1 MTMNKQTNIPLETTA
16 KYQPLSNLDVNFYT
30 RDIQTSIL
38 NFIVTRNHKPLLLGE
53 SNVVTNIS
61 LEFEDGSI
69 VRDDLTI
76 KDGINGVLSYT
87 LSDEMLRHTGKV
99 TGQVD
104 IAIKGKEDTV
114 VERLFSFNISKTL
127 IDSIDAETKLIH
139 IKRFSDLEKNI
150 TERYE
155 RMEETFANGE
165 SLAQAVLDASTKGLD
180 ELTSAKTKSLNEIKT
195 SKDSTLKEITNTG
208 SDYTNQLNTVYNTM
222 DEKINKFN
230 TDVQTGG
237 YVKSSTTD
245 NWQKYKLT
253 NNDGSS
259 KELTKA
265 DLLNNEYLNGLEPG
279 SYFASESV
287 STPSGTDGFVNVQK
301 RNVIKIVYF
310 QPQNSDKL
318 YINRF
323 NNVWSNWHDP
333 LNDKESISG
342 SQAKADKALSE
353 AKVYVDKNISD
364 TGWQELPLMSGVEA
378 DTDLGPSVY
387 RVKNGVCNIIF
398 NVRMTAAK
406 AETSFLT
413 LPSNVL
419 PKYAFS
425 FLARTDGNSGKNP
438 VKCSYDV
445 TNKVFKIWQN
455 NDNTINTG
463 DFVYGQLTYIVG

>member
-1 MTMNKQTNIPLETTA
+1 MSMDKQANIPLETTA
-16 KYQPLSNLDVNFYT
+16 RYQPLSDLDVNFYT

-38 NFIVTRNHKPLLLGE
+38 NFIVTRNHTPLLLGK
-53 SNVVTNIS
+53 SNVDTSIS
-61 LEFEDGSI
+61 FEFEDGSI

-76 KDGINGVLSYT
+76 KDGMNGILSYT

-104 IAIKGKEDTV
+104 IAVKGKEDIV
-114 VERLFSFNISKTL
+114 VERLFSFNISKML
-127 IDSIDAETKLIH
+127 IDNIDAETKLIH
-139 IKRFSDLEKNI
+139 IKRFADLEKNI

-155 RMEETFANGE
+155 RMEQTFADGE
-165 SLAQAVLDASTKGLD
+165 NLAQAVLDASEKGLD
-180 ELTSAKTKSLNEIKT
+180 DLNTAKTQSLEELNA
-195 SKDSTLKEITNTG
+195 SKANTLKEITDTG
-208 SDYTNQLNTVYNTM
+208 SNYTNQLNTVYNTM

-230 TDVQTGG
+230 SDVQAGG
-237 YVKSSTTD
+237 YVKSSATD

-253 NNDGSS
+253 KDDGTS
-259 KELTKA
+259 KDLLQA
-265 DLLNNEYLNGLEPG
+265 DLLNNEYLNTLIPG
-279 SYFASESV
+279 NYYVPGPV
-287 STPSGTDGFVNVQK
+287 SSPSGSSGFLNVLQRSTVK
-301 RNVIKIVYF
+301 VIVF
-310 QPQNSDKL
+310 QPYNKNNY

-323 NNVWSNWHDP
+323 YNNWNGWTDVLADMETT
-333 LNDKESISG
+333 KG
-342 SQAKADKALSE
+342 AQDKANKSLDD
-353 AKVYVDKNISD
+353 AKTYVDNNLQD
-364 TGWQELPLMSGVEA
+364 TGWQDLPLMSGVEA

-398 NVRMTAAK
+398 NVKMTVAK
-406 AETSFLT
+406 SETAFLT
-413 LPSNVL
+413 LPANVL

-445 TNKVFKIWQN
+445 INKVFKIWQN

>member
-1 MTMNKQTNIPLETTA
+1 MTMDKQTNIPLETTA

-76 KDGINGVLSYT
+76 KDGINGILSYT

-114 VERLFSFNISKTL
+114 VERLFSFNIAKTL

-165 SLAQAVLDASTKGLD
+165 NLAQAVLDASKKGLD
-180 ELTSAKTKSLNEIKT
+180 DITSAKTKSLNEIKT
-195 SKDSTLKEITNTG
+195 SKDSSLKEITNTG
-208 SDYTNQLNTVYNTM
+208 SNYTNQLNTVYNTM
-222 DEKINKFN
+222 DSKINKFN
-230 TDVQTGG
+230 SDVQAGG
-237 YVKSSTTD
+237 YIKSSVTD

-253 NNDGSS
+253 KDDGTA

-279 SYFASESV
+279 IYFASESI

-301 RNVIKIVYF
+301 RNVIKVVYF
-310 QPQNSDKL
+310 QPQNSNKI

-323 NNVWSNWHDP
+323 NNVWSDWHDP
-333 LNDKESISG
+333 LNDMESVSG
-342 SQAKADKALSE
+342 SQAKADKALSD

-378 DTDLGPSVY
+378 DTNLGPSVY

-445 TNKVFKIWQN
+445 INKVFKIWQN

-463 DFVYGQLTYIVG
+463 DYVYGHLTYIVG

>member
-1 MTMNKQTNIPLETTA
+1 MSMDKQANIPLETTA
-16 KYQPLSNLDVNFYT
+16 RYQPLSDLDVNFYT

-38 NFIVTRNHKPLLLGE
+38 NFIVTRNRTPLLLGQ
-53 SNVVTNIS
+53 SNVDTSIS

-76 KDGINGVLSYT
+76 KDGINGILSYT

-127 IDSIDAETKLIH
+127 IDSIDAETKLIY
-139 IKRFSDLEKNI
+139 IKRFADLEKNI
-150 TERYE
+150 IERYE
-155 RMEETFANGE
+155 RMEETFADGE
-165 SLAQAVLDASTKGLD
+165 NLAQAVLDASTKGLD
-180 ELTSAKTKSLNEIKT
+180 DLTSAKTKSLNEIKT
-195 SKDSTLKEITNTG
+195 SKDSSLKEIANTG
-208 SDYTNQLNTVYNTM
+208 SNYTNQLNKVYNTM
-222 DEKINKFN
+222 DSKINKFN
-230 TDVQTGG
+230 SDVQAGG
-237 YVKSSTTD
+237 YIKSSVTD

-253 NNDGSS
+253 KDDGTA

-279 SYFASESV
+279 IYFASESV

-301 RNVIKIVYF
+301 RNVIKVVYF
-310 QPQNSDKL
+310 QPQNSDKI

-323 NNVWSNWHDP
+323 NDVWSDWHDP
-333 LNDKESISG
+333 LNDMESVSG
-342 SQAKADKALSE
+342 SQAKADKALSD

-425 FLARTDGNSGKNP
+425 FLARTNGSSGKNP
-438 VKCSYDV
+438 VKCSYDAI
-445 TNKVFKIWQN
+445 NKVFKIWQN

>member
-1 MTMNKQTNIPLETTA
+1 MTMDKQTNIPLETTA

-76 KDGINGVLSYT
+76 KDGINGILSYT

-114 VERLFSFNISKTL
+114 VERLFSFNIAKTL

-165 SLAQAVLDASTKGLD
+165 NLAQAVLDASKKGLD
-180 ELTSAKTKSLNEIKT
+180 DITSAKTKSLNEIKT
-195 SKDSTLKEITNTG
+195 SKDSSLKEITNTG
-208 SDYTNQLNTVYNTM
+208 SNYTNQLNTVYNTM
-222 DEKINKFN
+222 DSKINKFN
-230 TDVQTGG
+230 SDVQAGG
-237 YVKSSTTD
+237 YIKSSVTD

-253 NNDGSS
+253 KDDGTA

-279 SYFASESV
+279 IYFASESI

-301 RNVIKIVYF
+301 RNVIKVVYF
-310 QPQNSDKL
+310 QPQNSNKI

-323 NNVWSNWHDP
+323 NNVWSDWHDP
-333 LNDKESISG
+333 LNDMESVSG
-342 SQAKADKALSE
+342 SQAKADKALSD

-378 DTDLGPSVY
+378 DTNLGPSVY

-445 TNKVFKIWQN
+445 INKVFKIWQN

>member
-1 MTMNKQTNIPLETTA
+1 MTMDKQTNVPLETTA

-69 VRDDLTI
+69 VRDELTI

-104 IAIKGKEDTV
+104 IAIKGKKDTV

-165 SLAQAVLDASTKGLD
+165 NLAQAVLDASTKGLD
-180 ELTSAKTKSLNEIKT
+180 DLASAKTKSLNEIKT

-208 SDYTNQLNTVYNTM
+208 SNYTNQLNTVYNTM
-222 DEKINKFN
+222 DSKINKFN
-230 TDVQTGG
+230 SDVQAGG
-237 YVKSSTTD
+237 YIKSSVTD

-253 NNDGSS
+253 KDDGTA

-279 SYFASESV
+279 IYFASESI

-301 RNVIKIVYF
+301 RNVIKVVYF
-310 QPQNSDKL
+310 QPQNSDKI

-323 NNVWSNWHDP
+323 NNVWSDWHDP
-333 LNDKESISG
+333 LNDMESVSG
-342 SQAKADKALSE
+342 SQAKADKALSD

-378 DTDLGPSVY
+378 DTNLGPSVY

-445 TNKVFKIWQN
+445 INKVFKIWQN

>member
-1 MTMNKQTNIPLETTA
+1 MTMDKQTNIPLETTA

-114 VERLFSFNISKTL
+114 VERLFSFNIAKTL

-139 IKRFSDLEKNI
+139 IKRFADLEKNI

-165 SLAQAVLDASTKGLD
+165 NLAQAVMDASEKGLND
-180 ELTSAKTKSLNEIKT
+180 LNTTKANSLKEIKT
-195 SKDSTLKEITNTG
+195 SKDSVLKEITNTG
-208 SDYTNQLNTVYNTM
+208 INYTNQLNTVYNTM

-230 TDVQTGG
+230 TDVQAGG
-237 YVKSSTTD
+237 YVKSSITD

-265 DLLNNEYLNGLEPG
+265 DLLNNEYLNSLEPG
-279 SYFASESV
+279 NYFASEPV

-323 NNVWSNWHDP
+323 NNVWSDWHDP
-333 LNDKESISG
+333 LNDKESVSG
-342 SQAKADKALSE
+342 SQAKADKALLD
-353 AKVYVDKNISD
+353 AKTYVDKSISD
-364 TGWQELPLMSGVEA
+364 TGWQELPLMGGVEA
-378 DTDLGPSVY
+378 DTNLGPSVY
-387 RVKNGVCNIIF
+387 RVKNGICNIIF

-419 PKYAFS
+419 PKYSFS
-425 FLARTDGNSGKNP
+425 FLARTDGYSGKNP
-438 VKCSYDV
+438 VKCSYEA

>member
-1 MTMNKQTNIPLETTA
+1 MSMDKQANIPLETTA
-16 KYQPLSNLDVNFYT
+16 RYQPLSDLDVNFYT

-38 NFIVTRNHKPLLLGE
+38 NFIVTRNRTPLLLGQ
-53 SNVVTNIS
+53 SNVDTSIS

-69 VRDDLTI
+69 VRDDLMI
-76 KDGINGVLSYT
+76 KDGINGILSYT

-139 IKRFSDLEKNI
+139 IKRFADLEKNI

-155 RMEETFANGE
+155 RMEETFAEGE
-165 SLAQAVLDASTKGLD
+165 NLAQAVLDASTKGLD
-180 ELTSAKTKSLNEIKT
+180 DLTSAKTKSLNEIKT
-195 SKDSTLKEITNTG
+195 SKDSSLKEITNTG
-208 SDYTNQLNTVYNTM
+208 INYTNQLNTVYNTM
-222 DEKINKFN
+222 DSKINKFN
-230 TDVQTGG
+230 SDVQAGG
-237 YVKSSTTD
+237 YIKSSVTD

-253 NNDGSS
+253 KDDGTA

-279 SYFASESV
+279 IYFASESI
-287 STPSGTDGFVNVQK
+287 STPSGTDGFINVQK
-301 RNVIKIVYF
+301 RNVIKVVYF
-310 QPQNSDKL
+310 QPQNSNKI

-323 NNVWSNWHDP
+323 NNVWSDWHDP
-333 LNDKESISG
+333 LNDMESVSG
-342 SQAKADKALSE
+342 SQAKADKALSD

-378 DTDLGPSVY
+378 DTNLGPSVY

-413 LPSNVL
+413 LPSNAL

-445 TNKVFKIWQN
+445 INKVFKIWQN

>member
-76 KDGINGVLSYT
+76 KDGINGILSYT

-165 SLAQAVLDASTKGLD
+165 NLAQAVLDASTKGLD
-180 ELTSAKTKSLNEIKT
+180 DLTSAKTKSLNEIKT

-208 SDYTNQLNTVYNTM
+208 SNYTNQLNTVYNTM

-230 TDVQTGG
+230 TDVQAGG
-237 YVKSSTTD
+237 YVKSSITD
-245 NWQKYKLT
+245 NWQKHKLT
-253 NNDGSS
+253 NDNGNSTHIDGINMEDVEEKITRPGYYWLSS
-259 KELTKA
+259 VTNGPVNINGVLLAIHGASDNYKKIFYMPHNSNRVFLNSKNGSTWINWEEITK
-265 DLLNNEYLNGLEPG
+265 
-279 SYFASESV
+279 
-287 STPSGTDGFVNVQK
+287 
-301 RNVIKIVYF
+301 
-310 QPQNSDKL
+310 
-318 YINRF
+318 
-323 NNVWSNWHDP
+323 
-333 LNDKESISG
+333 
-342 SQAKADKALSE
+342 SQT
-353 AKVYVDKNISD
+353 D
-364 TGWQELPLMSGVEA
+364 TGWLPITIKNGYNKSTIPDFEPSYRVIDYGTYKKLYVRLGVANLTNGKNTVASIPTELNPYKIYSLGVSTIAKIPPKVVVSGGNIEVHPNSSDSYI
-378 DTDLGPSVY
+378 DTDYVIY
-387 RVKNGVCNIIF
+387 QDEWII
-398 NVRMTAAK
+398 
-406 AETSFLT
+406 
-413 LPSNVL
+413 
-419 PKYAFS
+419 
-425 FLARTDGNSGKNP
+425 
-438 VKCSYDV
+438 
-445 TNKVFKIWQN
+445 
-455 NDNTINTG
+455 
-463 DFVYGQLTYIVG
+463 

>member
-1 MTMNKQTNIPLETTA
+1 MTMDKQTNIPLETTA

-76 KDGINGVLSYT
+76 KDGINGILSYT
-87 LSDEMLRHTGKV
+87 LSDEMLRHAGKV

-139 IKRFSDLEKNI
+139 IKRFADLEKNI

-180 ELTSAKTKSLNEIKT
+180 DLTSAKTKSLNEIKT

-208 SDYTNQLNTVYNTM
+208 SNYTNQLNTVYNTM

-230 TDVQTGG
+230 TDVQAGG
-237 YVKSSTTD
+237 YVKSSITD

-287 STPSGTDGFVNVQK
+287 STPSGTDGFLNVQK

-333 LNDKESISG
+333 LNDKESVSG
-342 SQAKADKALSE
+342 SQAKADKALSD

-445 TNKVFKIWQN
+445 INKVFKIWQN

>member
-1 MTMNKQTNIPLETTA
+1 MTMDKQTNIPLETTA

-76 KDGINGVLSYT
+76 KDGINGILSYT

-208 SDYTNQLNTVYNTM
+208 SDYTNQLNTVYNTI

-230 TDVQTGG
+230 TDVQAGG
-237 YVKSSTTD
+237 YVKSSITD

-259 KELTKA
+259 KELMKA

-323 NNVWSNWHDP
+323 NNVWSNWYDP

-342 SQAKADKALSE
+342 SQAKADKALSD

-445 TNKVFKIWQN
+445 INKVFKIWQN

>member
-30 RDIQTSIL
+30 RDIQTAIL

-76 KDGINGVLSYT
+76 KDGINGILSYT

-114 VERLFSFNISKTL
+114 VERLFSFNIAKTL

-165 SLAQAVLDASTKGLD
+165 NLAQAVLDASTKGLD
-180 ELTSAKTKSLNEIKT
+180 DITSAKTKSLNEIKT

-230 TDVQTGG
+230 TDVQAGG
-237 YVKSSTTD
+237 YVKSSIAD

-259 KELTKA
+259 KELMKA
-265 DLLNNEYLNGLEPG
+265 DLLNNEYLNRLEPG

-333 LNDKESISG
+333 LNDKESVSG
-342 SQAKADKALSE
+342 SQAKADKALSD

-425 FLARTDGNSGKNP
+425 FLARTDGDSGKNP

-445 TNKVFKIWQN
+445 INKVFKIWQN

-463 DFVYGQLTYIVG
+463 DYVYGHLTYIVG

>member
-1 MTMNKQTNIPLETTA
+1 MTMDKQTNIPLETTA

-76 KDGINGVLSYT
+76 KDGINGILSYT

-114 VERLFSFNISKTL
+114 VERLFSFNIAKTL

-139 IKRFSDLEKNI
+139 IKRFADLEKNI

-155 RMEETFANGE
+155 RMEQTFADGE
-165 SLAQAVLDASTKGLD
+165 NLAQAVLDASEKGLD
-180 ELTSAKTKSLNEIKT
+180 DLNTAKTQSLEELNV
-195 SKDSTLKEITNTG
+195 SKANTLKEITDTG
-208 SDYTNQLNTVYNTM
+208 SNYTNQLNTVYNTM

-230 TDVQTGG
+230 SDVQAGG

-323 NNVWSNWHDP
+323 NNVWSNWYDP

-342 SQAKADKALSE
+342 SQAKADKALSD

-378 DTDLGPSVY
+378 DTNLGPSVY

-445 TNKVFKIWQN
+445 INKVFKIWQN

>member
-1 MTMNKQTNIPLETTA
+1 MTMDKQTNVPLETTA
-16 KYQPLSNLDVNFYT
+16 KYQPLSKLDVNFYT

-76 KDGINGVLSYT
+76 KDGINGILSYT

-165 SLAQAVLDASTKGLD
+165 NLAQAVLDASTKGLD
-180 ELTSAKTKSLNEIKT
+180 DLASAKTKSLNEIKT

-208 SDYTNQLNTVYNTM
+208 SNYTNQLNTVYNTM

-230 TDVQTGG
+230 TDVQAGG
-237 YVKSSTTD
+237 YVKSSITD

-253 NNDGSS
+253 NKDGSS

-342 SQAKADKALSE
+342 SQAKADKALSD
-353 AKVYVDKNISD
+353 AKTYIDKNISD
-364 TGWQELPLMSGVEA
+364 TGWQELPLMGGVEA
-378 DTDLGPSVY
+378 DTNLGPSVY
-387 RVKNGVCNIIF
+387 RVKNGICNIIF
-398 NVRMTAAK
+398 NVKMTTSK
-406 AETSFLT
+406 PETSFLT
-413 LPSNVL
+413 LPSDVL
-419 PKYAFS
+419 PKYSFS
-425 FLARTDGNSGKNP
+425 FLARTDGYSGKNP
-438 VKCSYDV
+438 VKCSYEV

>member
-1 MTMNKQTNIPLETTA
+1 MTMDKQTNIPLETTA

-76 KDGINGVLSYT
+76 KDGINGILSYT
-87 LSDEMLRHTGKV
+87 LSYEMLRHTGKV

-114 VERLFSFNISKTL
+114 VERLFSFNIAKTL

-165 SLAQAVLDASTKGLD
+165 NLAQAVLDASKKGLD
-180 ELTSAKTKSLNEIKT
+180 DITSAKTKSLNEIKT
-195 SKDSTLKEITNTG
+195 SKDSSLKEITNTG
-208 SDYTNQLNTVYNTM
+208 SNYTNQLNTVYNTM
-222 DEKINKFN
+222 DSKINKFN
-230 TDVQTGG
+230 SDVQAGG
-237 YVKSSTTD
+237 YIKSSVTD

-253 NNDGSS
+253 KDDGTA

-279 SYFASESV
+279 IYFASESI

-301 RNVIKIVYF
+301 RNVIKVVYF
-310 QPQNSDKL
+310 QPQNSNKI

-323 NNVWSNWHDP
+323 NNVWSDWHDP
-333 LNDKESISG
+333 LNDMESVSG
-342 SQAKADKALSE
+342 SQAKADKALSD

-378 DTDLGPSVY
+378 DTNLGPSVY

-445 TNKVFKIWQN
+445 INKVFKIWQN

>member
-1 MTMNKQTNIPLETTA
+1 MSMDKQANIPLETTA
-16 KYQPLSNLDVNFYT
+16 RYQPLSDLDVNFYT

-38 NFIVTRNHKPLLLGE
+38 NFIVTRNRTPLLLGQ
-53 SNVVTNIS
+53 SNVDTSIS

-69 VRDDLTI
+69 VRDDLMI
-76 KDGINGVLSYT
+76 KDGINGILSYT

-139 IKRFSDLEKNI
+139 IKRFADLEKNI

-155 RMEETFANGE
+155 RMEETFADGE
-165 SLAQAVLDASTKGLD
+165 NLAQAVLDASTKGLD
-180 ELTSAKTKSLNEIKT
+180 DLTSAKNKSLNEIKT
-195 SKDSTLKEITNTG
+195 SKDSSLNEIANTG
-208 SDYTNQLNTVYNTM
+208 SNYTNQLNTVYNTM
-222 DEKINKFN
+222 DSKINKFN
-230 TDVQTGG
+230 SDVQAGG
-237 YVKSSTTD
+237 YIKSSVTD

-253 NNDGSS
+253 KDDGTA

-279 SYFASESV
+279 IYFASESI

-301 RNVIKIVYF
+301 RNVIKVVYF
-310 QPQNSDKL
+310 QPQNSDKI

-323 NNVWSNWHDP
+323 NNVWSDWHDP
-333 LNDKESISG
+333 LNDMESVSG
-342 SQAKADKALSE
+342 SQAKADKALSD

-445 TNKVFKIWQN
+445 INKVFKIWQN

-463 DFVYGQLTYIVG
+463 DFVYGHLTYIVG

>member
-1 MTMNKQTNIPLETTA
+1 MSMDKQANIPLETTA
-16 KYQPLSNLDVNFYT
+16 RYQPLSDLDVNFYT

-38 NFIVTRNHKPLLLGE
+38 NFIVTRNRTPLLLGQ
-53 SNVVTNIS
+53 SNVDTSIS

-69 VRDDLTI
+69 VRDDLMI
-76 KDGINGVLSYT
+76 KDGINGILSYT

-139 IKRFSDLEKNI
+139 IKRFADLEKNI

-155 RMEETFANGE
+155 RMEETFADGE
-165 SLAQAVLDASTKGLD
+165 NLAQAVLDASTKGLD
-180 ELTSAKTKSLNEIKT
+180 DLTSAKTKSLNEIKT
-195 SKDSTLKEITNTG
+195 SKDSSLKEITNTG
-208 SDYTNQLNTVYNTM
+208 SNYTNQLNKVYNTM
-222 DEKINKFN
+222 DSKINKFN
-230 TDVQTGG
+230 SDVQAGG
-237 YVKSSTTD
+237 YIKSSVTD

-253 NNDGSS
+253 KDDGTA

-265 DLLNNEYLNGLEPG
+265 DLLNNEYLNGLDPG
-279 SYFASESV
+279 IYFASESV

-301 RNVIKIVYF
+301 RNVIKVVYF
-310 QPQNSDKL
+310 QPQNSDKI

-323 NNVWSNWHDP
+323 NNVWSDWHDP
-333 LNDKESISG
+333 LNDMESVSG
-342 SQAKADKALSE
+342 SQAKADKALSD

-378 DTDLGPSVY
+378 DTNLGPSVY

-445 TNKVFKIWQN
+445 INKVFKIWQN

>member
-1 MTMNKQTNIPLETTA
+1 MTMDKQTNIPLETTA

-76 KDGINGVLSYT
+76 KDGINGILSYT

-114 VERLFSFNISKTL
+114 VERLFSFNIAKTL

-139 IKRFSDLEKNI
+139 IKRFADLEKNI

-165 SLAQAVLDASTKGLD
+165 NLAQAVLDASEKGLD
-180 ELTSAKTKSLNEIKT
+180 DLNIAKTQSLEELNA
-195 SKDSTLKEITNTG
+195 SKANTLKEITDTG
-208 SDYTNQLNTVYNTM
+208 SNYTNQLNTVYNTM

-230 TDVQTGG
+230 TDVQAGG

-279 SYFASESV
+279 SYFASESI

-310 QPQNSDKL
+310 QPQNSDVL

-323 NNVWSNWHDP
+323 NNVWSDWYDP
-333 LNDKESISG
+333 LNDKETVSG
-342 SQAKADKALSE
+342 SQAKADKALSD
-353 AKVYVDKNISD
+353 AKTYIDKNISD
-364 TGWQELPLMSGVEA
+364 TGWQELPLMGGVEA
-378 DTDLGPSVY
+378 DVSLGPSVY
-387 RVKNGVCNIIF
+387 RVKNGICNIIF
-398 NVRMTAAK
+398 NLKMTVSK
-406 AETSFLT
+406 PETDFLT

-419 PKYAFS
+419 PKYPFS

>member
-1 MTMNKQTNIPLETTA
+1 MSMDKQANIPLETTA
-16 KYQPLSNLDVNFYT
+16 RYQPLSDLDVNFYT

-38 NFIVTRNHKPLLLGE
+38 NFIVTRNRTPLLLGQ
-53 SNVVTNIS
+53 SNVDTSIS

-69 VRDDLTI
+69 VRDDLMI
-76 KDGINGVLSYT
+76 KDGINGILSYT

-139 IKRFSDLEKNI
+139 IKRFADLEKNI

-155 RMEETFANGE
+155 RMEETFADGE
-165 SLAQAVLDASTKGLD
+165 NLAQAVLDASTKGLD
-180 ELTSAKTKSLNEIKT
+180 DLTSAKTKSLNEIKT
-195 SKDSTLKEITNTG
+195 SKDSSLKEITNTG
-208 SDYTNQLNTVYNTM
+208 SNYTNQLNTVYNTM
-222 DEKINKFN
+222 DSKINKFN
-230 TDVQTGG
+230 SDVQAGG
-237 YVKSSTTD
+237 YIKSSVTD

-253 NNDGSS
+253 KDDGTA

-279 SYFASESV
+279 IYFASESI

-301 RNVIKIVYF
+301 RNVIKVVYF
-310 QPQNSDKL
+310 QPQNSDKI

-323 NNVWSNWHDP
+323 NNVWSDWHDP
-333 LNDKESISG
+333 LNDMESVSG
-342 SQAKADKALSE
+342 SQAKADKALSD

-378 DTDLGPSVY
+378 DTNLGPSVY

-445 TNKVFKIWQN
+445 INKVFKIWQN

>member
-30 RDIQTSIL
+30 RDIQTAIL

-76 KDGINGVLSYT
+76 KDGINGILSYT

-165 SLAQAVLDASTKGLD
+165 NLAQAVLDASTKGLD
-180 ELTSAKTKSLNEIKT
+180 DLASAKTKSLNEIKT

-208 SDYTNQLNTVYNTM
+208 SNYTNQLNTVYNTM

-230 TDVQTGG
+230 TDVQAGG
-237 YVKSSTTD
+237 YIKSSVTD

-253 NNDGSS
+253 KDDGTA

-279 SYFASESV
+279 IYFASESI

-301 RNVIKIVYF
+301 RNVIKVVYF
-310 QPQNSDKL
+310 QPQNSDKI

-323 NNVWSNWHDP
+323 NNVWSDWHDP
-333 LNDKESISG
+333 LNDMESVSG
-342 SQAKADKALSE
+342 SQAKADKALSD

-378 DTDLGPSVY
+378 DTNLGPSVY

-445 TNKVFKIWQN
+445 INKVFKIWQN

>member
-76 KDGINGVLSYT
+76 KDGINGILSYT

-165 SLAQAVLDASTKGLD
+165 NLAQAVLDASTKGLD
-180 ELTSAKTKSLNEIKT
+180 DLTSAKTKSLNEIKT

-208 SDYTNQLNTVYNTM
+208 SNYTNQLNTVYKTM

-230 TDVQTGG
+230 TDVQAGG
-237 YVKSSTTD
+237 YVKSSITD

-310 QPQNSDKL
+310 QPQNLDKL

-323 NNVWSNWHDP
+323 NNVWSDWYDP

-342 SQAKADKALSE
+342 SQAKADKALSD

-378 DTDLGPSVY
+378 DTNLGPSVY

-425 FLARTDGNSGKNP
+425 FLARTNGNSGKNP

>member
-30 RDIQTSIL
+30 RDIQTAIL

-76 KDGINGVLSYT
+76 KDGINGILSYT

-165 SLAQAVLDASTKGLD
+165 NLAQAVLDASTKGLD

-208 SDYTNQLNTVYNTM
+208 SNYTNQLNTVYNTM

-230 TDVQTGG
+230 TDVQAGG
-237 YVKSSTTD
+237 YVKSSITD

-265 DLLNNEYLNGLEPG
+265 DLLNNEYLNELEPG

-310 QPQNSDKL
+310 QPQNSDEL

-323 NNVWSNWHDP
+323 NNVWSGWHDP

-342 SQAKADKALSE
+342 SQAKADKALSD
-353 AKVYVDKNISD
+353 AKTYIDKNISD
-364 TGWQELPLMSGVEA
+364 TGWQELPLMGGVEA
-378 DTDLGPSVY
+378 DTNLGPSVY
-387 RVKNGVCNIIF
+387 RVKNGICNIIF
-398 NVRMTAAK
+398 NVKMTTSK
-406 AETSFLT
+406 PETSFLT
-413 LPSNVL
+413 LPNNVL

-445 TNKVFKIWQN
+445 TNKAFKIWQN

-463 DFVYGQLTYIVG
+463 DYVYGHLTYIVG

>member
-1 MTMNKQTNIPLETTA
+1 MSMDKQANIPLETTA
-16 KYQPLSNLDVNFYT
+16 RYQPLSDLDVNFYT

-38 NFIVTRNHKPLLLGE
+38 NFIVTRNRTPLLLGQ
-53 SNVVTNIS
+53 SNVDTSIS

-69 VRDDLTI
+69 VRDDLMI
-76 KDGINGVLSYT
+76 KDGINGILSYT

-139 IKRFSDLEKNI
+139 IKRFADLEKNI

-155 RMEETFANGE
+155 RMEETFADGE
-165 SLAQAVLDASTKGLD
+165 NLAQAVLDASTKGLD
-180 ELTSAKTKSLNEIKT
+180 DLTSAKTKSLNEIKT
-195 SKDSTLKEITNTG
+195 SKDSFLKEITNTG
-208 SDYTNQLNTVYNTM
+208 SNYTNQLNTVYNTM
-222 DEKINKFN
+222 DSKINKFN
-230 TDVQTGG
+230 SDVQAGG
-237 YVKSSTTD
+237 YIKSSVTD

-253 NNDGSS
+253 KDDGTA

-279 SYFASESV
+279 IYFASESV

-301 RNVIKIVYF
+301 RNVIKVVYF
-310 QPQNSDKL
+310 QPQNSDKI

-323 NNVWSNWHDP
+323 NNVWSDWHDP
-333 LNDKESISG
+333 LNDMESVSG
-342 SQAKADKALSE
+342 SQAKADKALSD

-364 TGWQELPLMSGVEA
+364 TGWQELPLMGGVEA
-378 DTDLGPSVY
+378 DTNLGPSVY

-425 FLARTDGNSGKNP
+425 FLARTNGDSGKNP

-463 DFVYGQLTYIVG
+463 DYVYGHLTYIVG

>member
-1 MTMNKQTNIPLETTA
+1 MSMDKQANIPLETTA
-16 KYQPLSNLDVNFYT
+16 RYQPLSDLDVNFYT

-38 NFIVTRNHKPLLLGE
+38 NFIVTRNRKPLLLGQ
-53 SNVVTNIS
+53 SNVDASIS

-69 VRDDLTI
+69 VRDDLMI
-76 KDGINGVLSYT
+76 KDGINGILSYT

-139 IKRFSDLEKNI
+139 IKRFADLEKNI

-155 RMEETFANGE
+155 RMEETFAEGE
-165 SLAQAVLDASTKGLD
+165 NLAQAVLDASTKGLD
-180 ELTSAKTKSLNEIKT
+180 DLTSAKNKSLNEIKT

-208 SDYTNQLNTVYNTM
+208 SKYTNQLNTVYNTM

-230 TDVQTGG
+230 TDVQAGG
-237 YVKSSTTD
+237 YIKSSVTD

-253 NNDGSS
+253 KDDGTA

-279 SYFASESV
+279 IYFASESV

-301 RNVIKIVYF
+301 RNVIKVVYF
-310 QPQNSDKL
+310 QPQNSDKI

-323 NNVWSNWHDP
+323 NNVWSDWHDP
-333 LNDKESISG
+333 LNDMESVSG
-342 SQAKADKALSE
+342 SQAKADKALSD

-364 TGWQELPLMSGVEA
+364 TGWQELPLMGGVEA
-378 DTDLGPSVY
+378 DTNLGPSVY

-413 LPSNVL
+413 LPSNAL

-425 FLARTDGNSGKNP
+425 FLARTNGDSGKNP

-463 DFVYGQLTYIVG
+463 DYVYGQLTYIVG

>member
-1 MTMNKQTNIPLETTA
+1 MSMDKQANIPLETTA
-16 KYQPLSNLDVNFYT
+16 RYQPLSDLDVNFYT

-38 NFIVTRNHKPLLLGE
+38 NFIVTRNRTPLLLGQ
-53 SNVVTNIS
+53 SNVDASIS

-69 VRDDLTI
+69 VRDDLMI
-76 KDGINGVLSYT
+76 KDGINGILSYT

-139 IKRFSDLEKNI
+139 IKRFADLEKNI

-155 RMEETFANGE
+155 RMEETFADGE
-165 SLAQAVLDASTKGLD
+165 NLAQAVLDASTKGLD
-180 ELTSAKTKSLNEIKT
+180 DLTSAKNKSLNEIKT
-195 SKDSTLKEITNTG
+195 SKDSFLKEITNTG
-208 SDYTNQLNTVYNTM
+208 SNYTNQLNTVYNTM
-222 DEKINKFN
+222 DSKINKFN
-230 TDVQTGG
+230 SDVQAGG
-237 YVKSSTTD
+237 YIKSSVTD

-253 NNDGSS
+253 KDDGTA

-279 SYFASESV
+279 IYFASESV

-301 RNVIKIVYF
+301 RNVIKVVYF
-310 QPQNSDKL
+310 QPQNSDKI

-323 NNVWSNWHDP
+323 NNVWSDWHDP
-333 LNDKESISG
+333 LNDMESVSG
-342 SQAKADKALSE
+342 SQAKADKALSD

-364 TGWQELPLMSGVEA
+364 TGWQELPLMGGVEA
-378 DTDLGPSVY
+378 DVSLGPSVY

-413 LPSNVL
+413 LPSNAL

-425 FLARTDGNSGKNP
+425 FLARTNGDSGKNP

-463 DFVYGQLTYIVG
+463 DYVYGHLTYIVG

>member
-1 MTMNKQTNIPLETTA
+1 MSMDKQTNIPLETTA
-16 KYQPLSNLDVNFYT
+16 RYQPLSDLDVNFYT
-30 RDIQTSIL
+30 RDLQTSIL
-38 NFIVTRNHKPLLLGE
+38 NFIVTRNHKPLLLGK
-53 SNVVTNIS
+53 SNVDTSIS
-61 LEFEDGSI
+61 LEFADGSI
-69 VRDDLTI
+69 IRDDLTI
-76 KDGINGVLSYT
+76 KDGMNGILSYT

-104 IAIKGKEDTV
+104 ISIKGKEDTV

-127 IDSIDAETKLIH
+127 IDNIDAETKLIH
-139 IKRFSDLEKNI
+139 IKRFADLEKNI

-155 RMEETFANGE
+155 RMEQTFAEGE
-165 SLAQAVLDASTKGLD
+165 NLAQAVLDASTKGLD
-180 ELTSAKTKSLNEIKT
+180 DLNTAKTKSLDEIKM
-195 SKDSTLKEITNTG
+195 SKDSTLEEITNTG
-208 SDYTNQLNTVYNTM
+208 SNYTNQLNTVYNRM
-222 DEKINKFN
+222 DEKIDKFN
-230 TDVQTGG
+230 TDVQAGG
-237 YVKSSTTD
+237 YVKSSDTD

-253 NNDGSS
+253 NDDGTS
-259 KELTKA
+259 KDLTKA

-323 NNVWSNWHDP
+323 NNVWSDWHDP

-342 SQAKADKALSE
+342 SQAKADKALSD

-378 DTDLGPSVY
+378 DTNLGPSVY

-398 NVRMTAAK
+398 NVKMTTAK

-425 FLARTDGNSGKNP
+425 FLARTNGVSGKNP

-463 DFVYGQLTYIVG
+463 DYVYGQLTYIVG

>member
-1 MTMNKQTNIPLETTA
+1 MDKQTNVPLETTA
-16 KYQPLSNLDVNFYT
+16 KYQPLSKLDVNFYT

-165 SLAQAVLDASTKGLD
+165 NLAQAVLDASTKGLD
-180 ELTSAKTKSLNEIKT
+180 DLTSAKTKSLNEIKT

-208 SDYTNQLNTVYNTM
+208 SNYTNQLNTVYNTM

-230 TDVQTGG
+230 TDVQAGG
-237 YVKSSTTD
+237 YVKSSITD

-253 NNDGSS
+253 NKDGSS

-310 QPQNSDKL
+310 QPQNSDEL

-323 NNVWSNWHDP
+323 NNVWSGWHDP

-342 SQAKADKALSE
+342 SQAKADKALSD

-445 TNKVFKIWQN
+445 TNKAFKIWQN

-463 DFVYGQLTYIVG
+463 DYVYGHLTYIVG

>member
-1 MTMNKQTNIPLETTA
+1 MSMDKQANIPLETTA

-76 KDGINGVLSYT
+76 KDGINGILSYT

-230 TDVQTGG
+230 TDVQAGG
-237 YVKSSTTD
+237 YVKSSITD

-342 SQAKADKALSE
+342 SQAKADKALSD

-364 TGWQELPLMSGVEA
+364 TGWQELPLMSGVKA

-413 LPSNVL
+413 LPTNVL

>member
-1 MTMNKQTNIPLETTA
+1 MTMDKQTNVPLETTA

-69 VRDDLTI
+69 VRDELTI

-104 IAIKGKEDTV
+104 IAIKGKKDTV

-165 SLAQAVLDASTKGLD
+165 NLAQAVLDASTKGLD
-180 ELTSAKTKSLNEIKT
+180 DLASAKTKSLNEIKT
-195 SKDSTLKEITNTG
+195 SKDSSLKEITNTG
-208 SDYTNQLNTVYNTM
+208 SNYTNQLNTVYNTM
-222 DEKINKFN
+222 DSKINKFN
-230 TDVQTGG
+230 SDVQAGG
-237 YVKSSTTD
+237 YIKSSVTD

-253 NNDGSS
+253 KDDGTA

-279 SYFASESV
+279 IYFASESI

-301 RNVIKIVYF
+301 RNVIKVVYF
-310 QPQNSDKL
+310 QPQNSDKI

-323 NNVWSNWHDP
+323 NNVWSDWHDP
-333 LNDKESISG
+333 LNDMESVSG
-342 SQAKADKALSE
+342 SQAKADKALSD

-378 DTDLGPSVY
+378 DTNLGPSVY

-445 TNKVFKIWQN
+445 INKVFKIWQN

>member
-1 MTMNKQTNIPLETTA
+1 MSMDKQANIPLETTA
-16 KYQPLSNLDVNFYT
+16 RYQPLSDLDVNFYT

-38 NFIVTRNHKPLLLGE
+38 NFIVTRNRTPLLLGQ
-53 SNVVTNIS
+53 SNVDASIS
-61 LEFEDGSI
+61 LEFEDGSL
-69 VRDDLTI
+69 VRDDLMI
-76 KDGINGVLSYT
+76 KDGINGILSYT

-99 TGQVD
+99 IGQVD

-139 IKRFSDLEKNI
+139 IKRFADLEKNI
-150 TERYE
+150 IERYE
-155 RMEETFANGE
+155 RMEEAFADGE
-165 SLAQAVLDASTKGLD
+165 NLAQAVLDASTKGLD
-180 ELTSAKTKSLNEIKT
+180 DLTSAKTKSLNEIKT
-195 SKDSTLKEITNTG
+195 SKDSSLKEITNTG
-208 SDYTNQLNTVYNTM
+208 SNYTNQLNKVYNTM
-222 DEKINKFN
+222 DSKINKFN
-230 TDVQTGG
+230 SDVQAGG
-237 YVKSSTTD
+237 YIKSSVTD

-253 NNDGSS
+253 KDDGTA

-310 QPQNSDKL
+310 QPQNSDKI

-323 NNVWSNWHDP
+323 NNVWSDWHDP
-333 LNDKESISG
+333 LNDMESVSG
-342 SQAKADKALSE
+342 SQAKADKALSD

-378 DTDLGPSVY
+378 DTNLGPSVY

-413 LPSNVL
+413 LPANVL

-425 FLARTDGNSGKNP
+425 FLARTDGKSGKNP

-445 TNKVFKIWQN
+445 TDKVFKIWQN

>member
-1 MTMNKQTNIPLETTA
+1 MSMDKQANIPLETTA
-16 KYQPLSNLDVNFYT
+16 RYQPLSDLDVNFYT

-38 NFIVTRNHKPLLLGE
+38 NFIVTRNRTPLLLGQ
-53 SNVVTNIS
+53 SNVDTSIS

-69 VRDDLTI
+69 VRDDLMI
-76 KDGINGVLSYT
+76 KDGINGILSYT

-139 IKRFSDLEKNI
+139 IKRFADLEKNI

-155 RMEETFANGE
+155 RMEETFAEGE
-165 SLAQAVLDASTKGLD
+165 NLAQAVLDASTKGLD
-180 ELTSAKTKSLNEIKT
+180 DLTSAKTKSLNEIKT
-195 SKDSTLKEITNTG
+195 SKDSSLKEITNTG
-208 SDYTNQLNTVYNTM
+208 SNYTNQLNTVYNTM
-222 DEKINKFN
+222 DSKINKFN
-230 TDVQTGG
+230 SDVQAGG
-237 YVKSSTTD
+237 YIKSSVTD

-253 NNDGSS
+253 KDDGTA

-279 SYFASESV
+279 IYFASESI

-301 RNVIKIVYF
+301 RNVIKVVYF
-310 QPQNSDKL
+310 QPQNSDKI

-323 NNVWSNWHDP
+323 NNVWSDWHDP
-333 LNDKESISG
+333 LNDMESVSG
-342 SQAKADKALSE
+342 SQAKADKALSD

-378 DTDLGPSVY
+378 DTNLGPSVY

-445 TNKVFKIWQN
+445 INKVFKIWQN